1 MAVQR
6 DRIAHSVAKHLP
18 ESMFAGA
25 VYGKNSPE
33 WLLCNQVVASLGLRF
48 SPINWHLVADE
59 IAYIVDDCDADV
71 VFFDKEFAPQ
81 VASMRAQT
89 PKVKLW
95 VCMDGSVDGAVS
107 LEKLLSEAPA
117 DAKAPAHSRK
127 GGAVGYTGGTSGRPK
142 GAVRSGGMGDPQ
154 QMMAMLQGWGMLR
167 MMPAPIQLVAAPMY
181 HAMPTAWYGIGCALG
196 TTFVMMNKFDASTA
210 LATIK
215 KFNINGFYM
224 PPILL
229 KRLMKAPA
237 EAKANVKGTV
247 MTIMSSGAACPSS
260 VKQGINDMFGP
271 VLFELYGASELG
283 GVTIM
288 DPENMLKKPLSCGKP
303 AGGMDVILLDD
314 KKQKIEKAN
323 VAGEIFAKGFNIDEY
338 HKQEAK
344 TNEAKFGDYMSVGDV
359 GYFDEDGFLYISDRK
374 IDMVVSGGVNIYP
387 AQVEETLQGHPDL
400 EDVAVFGVPDEE
412 FGERV
417 HAALKPYPGRNIT
430 AEAVLKWCDGKLGK
444 FQLPKAADISFHSED
459 FPRSD
464 AGKLRKKNL
473 KAQILAAPS
482 SKL

>member
-1 MAVQR
+1 
-6 DRIAHSVAKHLP
+6 LP
-18 ESMFAGA
+18 EGIVAGA
-25 VYGKNSPE
+25 VYGKNSPQ
-33 WLLCNQVVASLGLRF
+33 WLLCNQVIGSLGLRF

-71 VFFDKEFAPQ
+71 VFFDKDFAPQ
-81 VASMRAQT
+81 VASMRAKT
-89 PKVKLW
+89 PKVKMW
-95 VCMDGSVDGAVS
+95 VCMDGAVDGAVTLDS
-107 LEKLLSEAPA
+107 LLNEAPA

-127 GGAVGYTGGTSGRPK
+127 GGVVGYTGGTSGRPK
-142 GAVRSGGMGDPQ
+142 GAVRSASTGGDPKM
-154 QMMAMLQGWGMLR
+154 MMAMLQGWGMLR
-167 MMPAPIQLVAAPMY
+167 MFPTPVQLVAAPLY
-181 HAMPTAWYGIGCALG
+181 HAMPTAWYTIGCALG
-196 TTFVMMNKFDASTA
+196 TTFVTMGKFDASQA
-210 LATIK
+210 LVAIE

-229 KRLMKAPA
+229 KRLMRAPA
-237 EAKANVKGTV
+237 ELAAKAKGKV
-247 MTIMSSGAACPSS
+247 MTIMSSGAACPTS

-271 VLFELYGASELG
+271 VLYEMYGASEVG

-303 AGGMDVILLDD
+303 AAGMDVILLDD
-314 KKQKIEKAN
+314 NKQKIEKAN
-323 VAGEIFAKGFNIDEY
+323 VAGEIFVTGFVIDGY

-344 TNEAKFGDYMSVGDV
+344 TKEAMFGNYFSVGDV

-387 AQVEETLQGHPDL
+387 AQVEEVLSGHPDL
-400 EDVAVFGVPDEE
+400 EDVAVFGIPDEE

-417 HAALKPYPGRNIT
+417 HAALKPYAGRNLT
-430 AEAVLKWCDGKLGK
+430 GESVLKWCDGKLGK
-444 FQLPKAADISFHSED
+444 FQLPKAADITFHSED

-464 AGKLRKKNL
+464 AGKLRKKDL
-473 KAQILAAPS
+473 KAQILAAPR